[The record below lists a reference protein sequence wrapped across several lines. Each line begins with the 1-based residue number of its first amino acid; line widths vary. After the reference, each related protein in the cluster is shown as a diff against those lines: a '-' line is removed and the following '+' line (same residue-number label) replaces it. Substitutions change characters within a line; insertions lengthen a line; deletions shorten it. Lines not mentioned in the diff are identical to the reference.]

1 MKPAPFDYHAPRT
14 VDEAV
19 SLLAEFACQDG
30 RVIAGG
36 QSFVPMMAFRLA
48 RPSHLIDINRI
59 GELDRLSVED
69 ATLHIGATV
78 RHAALESMA
87 GGDTLGC
94 LLREVARFVAHPPIR
109 NRGTF
114 CGSLV
119 HADPAAEWCLVAAT
133 LDAMILSRSARGDR
147 AIAAADF
154 FQGVMTTSLAADEL
168 VMECRIPPLADDARF
183 GFFEASRRA
192 GDFAMAAALVT
203 YRLHDGRIAEPHIGL
218 GGVEPFP
225 RRLPWV
231 EARLAGEVPDSECF
245 RAAAAAAAERVE
257 PMQDNRIDTDL
268 RRHLVSAVTLR
279 ALQRS
284 LL

>member
-59 GELDRLSVED
+59 SELGRLSAEG

-78 RHAALESMA
+78 RHAALESME
-87 GGDTLGC
+87 GGDTLRR

-133 LDAMILSRSARGDR
+133 LDAMILSRSARGIR

-183 GFFEASRRA
+183 GFFEVSRRA

-218 GGVEPFP
+218 GGIEPFP

-231 EARLAGEVPDSECF
+231 EERLVGEVPDSECF
-245 RAAAAAAAERVE
+245 RAAAAAAAEHIE
-257 PMQDNRIDTDL
+257 PMQDSRIDTDF

-279 ALQRS
+279 ALQYS
-284 LL
+284 LP